1 MNRRISLF
9 DDNGKELFSGVSVL
23 ADELGA
29 EVVGEDAGTG
39 THLAQPSDARS
50 FPANDNGQVRHAS
63 GVVPAAPPSSPAP
76 ESGE

>member
-23 ADELGA
+23 GDEAGA
-29 EVVGEDAGTG
+29 PAGAEDAGTG
-39 THLAQPSDARS
+39 THPVQPPDDES
-50 FPANDNGQVRHAS
+50 FPANDNGRARHAS
-63 GVVPAAPPSSPAP
+63 GVVPAAPPSAPDP